1 MIHDKFCRFSNPDR
15 PQPKSEKWKVC
26 FDCQRLA
33 KARAEEREIVLK
45 ELK

>member
-15 PQPKSEKWKVC
+15 IPPKFKVC

-33 KARAEEREIVLK
+33 KARAEEREIFLK